1 VEVVWRVGGG
11 SGAGALVLETAVGCA
26 GVGFDKAWELGR
38 GGKANQAMVVG
49 GQSCTAGVPV
59 CAGPGEV
66 SGLHAGVV
74 MHAVKLIRN
83 ATERTHRAYSFRLQL

>member
-1 VEVVWRVGGG
+1 M
-11 SGAGALVLETAVGCA
+11 ALVLELWCWRLRWAALVWASTKHGSWDEGAKRTRRWWLVA
-26 GVGFDKAWELGR
+26 RA
-38 GGKANQAMVVG
+38 AP
-49 GQSCTAGVPV
+49 GVPV